1 MEQSD
6 LQPAPAGAGPGTDM
20 AMERAEFA
28 AALAELR
35 LQRDVSQ
42 QRALMLA
49 ASVARL
55 IEQLK
60 RVGADRLE
68 AEKMS

>member
-6 LQPAPAGAGPGTDM
+6 LQPAPAGPGTDM